1 MHYYFQPTARQAVLA
16 SEAARWHGTPFFHG
30 SESPGHAVDCVRYAA
45 ALYRAAGF
53 INALTYPAYALDT
66 AKHTT
71 RSQLLDYLLTN
82 EAFAGRLVF
91 SPVHLPRLPGDLYAL
106 RSGKT
111 DHHLAMHLPYD
122 QVTHAIEEHGVITHD
137 AGDTDF
143 RKRILYILRPLDVAQ
158 TAKSADAPKGQPQCS
173 PGQRP
178 GLQTQNTTSPERAP

>member
-1 MHYYFQPTARQAVLA
+1 MKYYFLSQTRQDALANEAR
-16 SEAARWHGTPFFHG
+16 RWAGTPFFHG
-30 SESPGHAVDCVRYAA
+30 SESLGHAVDCVRYAA

-53 INALTYPAYALDT
+53 IDALTYPAYALDT

-82 EAFAGRLVF
+82 EALAGRLVF

-137 AGDTDF
+137 ASDEDF
-143 RKRILYILRPLDVAQ
+143 RKRILYILRPLDAVHSSQFTVHSSQAADVRPLDRAVA
-158 TAKSADAPKGQPQCS
+158 PNCEP
-173 PGQRP
+173 
-178 GLQTQNTTSPERAP
+178 